1 MVRKGEIKQIV
12 ISSDYYWITTDYYQS
27 LLLKNVVSVV
37 VIGHVFQ
44 LMMLSIFQNHCLKAK
59 HNLENNTEVFNR
71 IQRKEDERQA

>member
-44 LMMLSIFQNHCLKAK
+44 LMMLSIFQKPLSESKAQPREQ
-59 HNLENNTEVFNR
+59 HRSV
-71 IQRKEDERQA
+71 